1 MNSDSLATTFG
12 WADCDIYIDSK
23 IGAEY
28 MLEDGH
34 EKLEKHLNNMEQT
47 LAQNDIPA
55 KCYQETMFNLPVDF
69 GENESNICIYKASGY
84 DNGYVRIHS
93 RNSTTEY

>member
-1 MNSDSLATTFG
+1 
-12 WADCDIYIDSK
+12 
-23 IGAEY
+23 

-55 KCYQETMFNLPVDF
+55 KCYQETMFNLPVAF
-69 GENESNICIYKASGY
+69 GENESNICIYQGTGTTMDMYEYTAGTVPQNTNCSG
-84 DNGYVRIHS
+84 
-93 RNSTTEY
+93 